1 MHHTNTHVTNIHPT
15 NCFYKS
21 TRVAAHLL
29 LALTLSSTSA
39 HSSSEQTSPDVA
51 SGSVDYMTIDWIDLI
66 PKKELEALLNPPDYI
81 TDVEDG
87 SADDEI
93 SSQLRID
100 PVKAENDGY
109 QQALISKNIKPE
121 MDQQNIRLPGFIV
134 PLEFSDEQI
143 ITEFFLVPYFGAC
156 IHMPPPPPPQ
166 IIYVKYP
173 KGLLL
178 EALHHP
184 FWISGTL
191 KTSLIENDMATAA
204 YALDMQSYEVYSE
217 E

>member
-1 MHHTNTHVTNIHPT
+1 MYVTTMYATTMYVT
-15 NCFYKS
+15 NCFYNS
-21 TRVAAHLL
+21 MRLSAQVLVALMLL
-29 LALTLSSTSA
+29 STSA
-39 HSSSEQTSPDVA
+39 HSSSEQVWSN
-51 SGSVDYMTIDWIDLI
+51 VDSDTGDYVTIDWIDLI
-66 PKKELEALLNPPDYI
+66 PKKELDALLNPPSYI

-109 QQALISKNIKPE
+109 QQALVSKNIKPE

-156 IHMPPPPPPQ
+156 IHMPPPPPNQ

-178 EALHHP
+178 EALHLP

>member
-1 MHHTNTHVTNIHPT
+1 MNCTNTYFTNMHLT
-15 NCFYKS
+15 DFFYKS
-21 TRVAAHLL
+21 TRFAAQLLVA
-29 LALTLSSTSA
+29 LALSSTSA
-39 HSSSEQTSPDVA
+39 HSSSEQPSGDVT
-51 SGSVDYMTIDWIDLI
+51 SGSGDYMTIDWIDLI

-121 MDQQNIRLPGFIV
+121 MDQKNIRLPGFIV

-156 IHMPPPPPPQ
+156 IHMPPPPPNQ
-166 IIYVKYP
+166 IIYVTYP

-184 FWISGTL
+184 FWISGKL

>member
-1 MHHTNTHVTNIHPT
+1 MYATTMYVT
-15 NCFYKS
+15 NCFYNS
-21 TRVAAHLL
+21 MRLSAQVLVALMLL
-29 LALTLSSTSA
+29 STSA
-39 HSSSEQTSPDVA
+39 HSSSEQVWSN
-51 SGSVDYMTIDWIDLI
+51 VDSDTGDYVTIDWIDLI
-66 PKKELEALLNPPDYI
+66 PKKELDALLNPPSYI

-109 QQALISKNIKPE
+109 QQALVSKNIKPE

-156 IHMPPPPPPQ
+156 IHMPPPPPNQ

-178 EALHHP
+178 EALHLP

>member
-1 MHHTNTHVTNIHPT
+1 MHHTNTDVTNIHLT

-21 TRVAAHLL
+21 TRVAAQLL
-29 LALTLSSTSA
+29 VALTLLSTSA
-39 HSSSEQTSPDVA
+39 HSSSEQMS
-51 SGSVDYMTIDWIDLI
+51 SNVDAGTGDYVTIDWIDLI
-66 PKKELEALLNPPDYI
+66 PQKELDALLNPPSYI

-121 MDQQNIRLPGFIV
+121 MNQQNIRLPGFIV
-134 PLEFSDEQI
+134 PLEFSDEQV

-156 IHMPPPPPPQ
+156 IHMPPPPPNQ

-204 YALDMQSYEVYSE
+204 YALDMKSYEVYSE